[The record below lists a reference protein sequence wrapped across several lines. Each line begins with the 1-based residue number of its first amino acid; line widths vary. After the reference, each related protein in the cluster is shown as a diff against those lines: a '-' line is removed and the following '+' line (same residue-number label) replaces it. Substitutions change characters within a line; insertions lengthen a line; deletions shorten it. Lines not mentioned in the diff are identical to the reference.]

1 MKRIF
6 FILFL
11 LILQTSCLA
20 SSLTDEALLHLN
32 KPYIYATAG
41 PDSFDCSGLTF
52 YCSKKAYHK
61 TLKRTAYEQ
70 GYDDFYEKIVNIEDL
85 QRGDLVYFNTNLK
98 DNDLC
103 DHAGIYLMNGN
114 FIHASSSDEK
124 VVISNLLT
132 GYYNKRFS
140 WGRRIIKG
148 EFYEKPFYSTKQE
161 K

>member
-1 MKRIF
+1 
-6 FILFL
+6 
-11 LILQTSCLA
+11 
-20 SSLTDEALLHLN
+20 
-32 KPYIYATAG
+32 
-41 PDSFDCSGLTF
+41 
-52 YCSKKAYHK
+52 
-61 TLKRTAYEQ
+61 
-70 GYDDFYEKIVNIEDL
+70 
-85 QRGDLVYFNTNLK
+85 
-98 DNDLC
+98 
-103 DHAGIYLMNGN
+103 MNGN